1 MSLLNQSAPQF
12 TLVNT
17 KKEPVTLSEYLG
29 SKVVL
34 AFYPAAF
41 SGICDEEM
49 CIFEGRLD
57 QLNNANAKVF
67 GISPDSPFANRKF
80 AEVNGISFPLL
91 SDLHLEATRQYGIAF
106 ENFAGIEGYT
116 ACNRAVFV
124 IGEDGK
130 VIYEWIAEHPGFQP
144 NYDEVLA
151 ITKG

>member
-1 MSLLNQSAPQF
+1 MSLLNQSAPDF
-12 TLVNT
+12 TLIDT
-17 KKEPVTLSEYLG
+17 QKAPIKLSDYLG

-57 QLNNANAKVF
+57 HLNKAQAKVF
-67 GISPDSPFANRKF
+67 GISPDSPFANKKF
-80 AEVNGISFPLL
+80 AEVNAISFPLL
-91 SDLHLEATRQYGIAF
+91 SDLHLDATRKYGVAF
-106 ENFAGIEGYT
+106 DNFAHIDGYT
-116 ACNRAVFV
+116 ACNRAVFIV
-124 IGEDGK
+124 GEDGK

-151 ITKG
+151 AL